1 MRGYPTVIM
10 TLKESIYVSAH
21 NKEQWITPP
30 RSIIANLLRMLFT
43 LCVKGDYLYM
53 SGGFCKYL
61 VRTFLKQFC
70 IPCSSEQGI
79 HEYPS
84 LTHGYSYM
92 PCAAPADSTGV
103 VRHHIRRRH
112 GRSQSA
118 GAQAYISVSSG
129 WEAAK
134 HNTQTGTALIL
145 HKNQSR

>member
-1 MRGYPTVIM
+1 MFQPTI
-10 TLKESIYVSAH
+10 KSSD
-21 NKEQWITPP
+21 NPQ

-79 HEYPS
+79 HEYLS

-92 PCAAPADSTGV
+92 PCAAPADSTGA
-103 VRHHIRRRH
+103 VRHHTRRRH

-118 GAQAYISVSSG
+118 GAQAYNQCQQRLG
-129 WEAAK
+129 GRQ
-134 HNTQTGTALIL
+134 TQHADRHRPDFAQKPESIKSKTRSYHL
-145 HKNQSR
+145 